1 VAIPLVL
8 LILMGLRSSTSK
20 WPKLS
25 GTNAESGAPLFMV
38 MLRRMGSPSKKLY
51 RSGITSM
58 PVWHRANRGN
68 AAIAKM
74 KSMVVSWRKH

>member
-1 VAIPLVL
+1 
-8 LILMGLRSSTSK
+8 
-20 WPKLS
+20 
-25 GTNAESGAPLFMV
+25 
-38 MLRRMGSPSKKLY
+38 MGSPSKKLF